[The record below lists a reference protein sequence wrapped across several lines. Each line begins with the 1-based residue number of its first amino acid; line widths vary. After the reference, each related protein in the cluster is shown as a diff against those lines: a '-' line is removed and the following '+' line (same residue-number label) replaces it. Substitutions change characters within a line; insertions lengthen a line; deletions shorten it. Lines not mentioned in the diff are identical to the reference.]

1 MEKSYLE
8 PTREAGAELF
18 SRKINGEVVMLNL
31 LRFKDIADYSATPEL
46 SPETPISG
54 KDAFQKYIEHT
65 LPFLKESGGE
75 LLFYGDGGKF
85 LIGPQNEKWDFV
97 MLVRQKSLKD
107 FMAFSSNKEYLAG
120 LGHRAAALEDSRLLP
135 IVESGK
141 AT

>member
-1 MEKSYLE
+1 
-8 PTREAGAELF
+8 
-18 SRKINGEVVMLNL
+18 MLNL